1 MLLLLFSEYSYPAST
16 CEIVQSLSW
25 FKSPVHL
32 GYVWKE
38 NGTITFHGT
47 LYVTLHIL
55 WWLLQKHVV
64 SRKIW
69 HLPFYS
75 LTLKLILK
83 RYHISV
89 LQVLPL
95 FPRSHPPAGH
105 VPSSGSQ
112 GWLTQG
118 QFLKQLL
125 ANVPYP
131 HATKNHSVFYV
142 YCLWYVWIL
151 IYIKIIKKE
160 YMCELIRNIID
171 SRTLIR
177 NVIDWYKTEEVALI
191 VSEQLLNIVKLLC
204 CIPLSHF
211 FSSPDCLPGLHAVV
225 SVQTPCSLSNKHP
238 SHDSSQL

>member
-1 MLLLLFSEYSYPAST
+1 V
-16 CEIVQSLSW
+16 C
-25 FKSPVHL
+25 
-32 GYVWKE
+32 
-38 NGTITFHGT
+38 
-47 LYVTLHIL
+47 
-55 WWLLQKHVV
+55 
-64 SRKIW
+64 RKNW
-69 HLPFYS
+69 HLRFYS
-75 LTLKLILK
+75 LTLKLILN

-95 FPRSHPPAGH
+95 FPRSHPTAGH

-118 QFLKQLL
+118 QFLGQLL
-125 ANVPYP
+125 PNVPDP
-131 HATKNHSVFYV
+131 HATKNHRVFYV

-191 VSEQLLNIVKLLC
+191 VSKQFLNIVKLLC
-204 CIPLSHF
+204 SIPLSHF
-211 FSSPDCLPGLHAVV
+211 FSSPDCFPGLHVVV
-225 SVQTPCSLSNKHP
+225 SVHTPCSLSNKHP